1 MIGPPSSSSAW
12 PVDTGEMA
20 RLIRAM
26 NTQPAL
32 PGLAPGWPPGL
43 KITLDLMLPAGAPMA
58 IFWGAEGLS
67 FYNDA
72 CASLMGDRHCEVL
85 GQPAPAFCGELW
97 SELSPVLEAVR
108 NTGQPFV
115 VNERP
120 LEIGSPGQ
128 RRQSYLDLSFSAIH
142 SPSGG
147 VAGVL
152 CFISDSTER
161 VLSDQL
167 RQGREKAESDLRE
180 IHDQLRLAE
189 AAGGI
194 GSFLV
199 DLKTDA
205 IMASPEFCRLFGL
218 PDWLSL
224 YGYPIIRIAK

>member
-115 VNERP
+115 VNERL
-120 LEIGSPGQ
+120 LEIGPPGQ